1 MAKVFLSHSSFD
13 KLYVEQIAN
22 KFGKDKAVYDTF
34 SFETGEKTFE
44 QILNALNNTD
54 LFVIFLSDRALDS
67 KWVKD
72 ELHIA
77 IEKLNFGK
85 IKQIFPI
92 IIDPK
97 ISHKDSRI
105 PLWMAQGKD
114 AINLK
119 PIESPLVAYRKINT
133 KLKELNS
140 KFIDP
145 DINYVGHEKNLLD
158 FQNRYY
164 SDSSTPLTCVIA
176 AGFQGIG
183 RTSFIQQ
190 CLLKT
195 NEFKKSYSPILIDF
209 TKNQSIEDLICKLVE
224 AGYGKENIF
233 SLGKLDFNSKVN
245 ILISQLKQ
253 IQDFK
258 EFVIFKD
265 EGGLIVNQDI
275 IWWLNKAIS
284 QIRPELTFGIVSK
297 HHVNSFRLT
306 NADKIFCVD
315 INELDN
321 SNKLRLLQQYAG
333 LERDDAIYFSGCV
346 TGHPVHIKY
355 CARLIEEYGLEET
368 KSKRTH
374 LLTEFSFQNA
384 IKIIDSALE
393 TLSYNT
399 EEQRSLFM
407 GYLAFLATYPNV
419 PVSLVLKV
427 NELNENYGTIYD
439 NLVSLCICQKIGVTK
454 DIVSTSPLICD
465 YFDRNRIKKAK
476 EIEDLL
482 NEEFSKFK
490 QDMASANMDE
500 YCYSQLD
507 FNFKTLIIDEKNL
520 NFDYKYLYPS
530 VIVRALIE
538 LYNTQKYT
546 KVLEL
551 CATTYKDSQFWD
563 LPLLNTFYYY
573 YCMALA
579 HKRDNKVLTIAHE
592 KMNGE
597 SILDSNQINFV
608 IGFYYKFISKYDSAL
623 SKFKEC
629 VSNAPNYITARREL
643 VEVYTTLEDY
653 EAAMM
658 YAIKN
663 YKDYPDNPFNIFQYF
678 KCCIHQNS
686 PDVELIKMLLDKL
699 EAYEKTINN
708 NRKFYPESKTLYYK
722 IIKKDINN
730 AIDFL
735 NENYCNF
742 DNKMYYY
749 KNLFDLYEEKR
760 DVENMEIAY
769 KELEKAILKE
779 DTFAPIL
786 MRRKYTLMYFKGQR
800 YDNIIADLNLSKIG
814 EYAKKQIIKHLNYLF
829 KIQPSTSYVCD

>member
-13 KLYVEQIAN
+13 KEYVEQIAN
-22 KFGKDKAVYDTF
+22 KFGKDKAIYDTF

-54 LFVIFLSDRALDS
+54 LFVIFLSDNALES

-77 IEKLNFGK
+77 IENLNLGK

-92 IIDPK
+92 IIDSK
-97 ISHKDSRI
+97 ISYKDNRI
-105 PLWMAQGKD
+105 PLWMTQGKD

-119 PIESPLVAYRKINT
+119 PIESPLVAFRKINT

-140 KFIDP
+140 KFVDF
-145 DINYVGHEKNLLD
+145 DVNYVGHEKELLD

-164 SDSSTPLTCVIA
+164 SDSSIPLTCIIA

-209 TKNQSIEDLICKLVE
+209 NKNQSIEDLICKLVE
-224 AGYGKENIF
+224 AGYGKESII
-233 SLGKLDFNSKVN
+233 SLGKLDFDSKIN

-275 IWWLNKAIS
+275 IWWLNKAIT

-297 HHVNSFRLT
+297 HHVNSFKLT

-315 INELDN
+315 ISELDN

-333 LERDDAIYFSGCV
+333 LDRDDAIYFSGCV
-346 TGHPVHIKY
+346 TGHPIHIKY

-374 LLTEFSFQNA
+374 LLTEFSFRNA
-384 IKIIDSALE
+384 IKILDSALE

-399 EEQRSLFM
+399 EEQRSMFM

-427 NELNENYGTIYD
+427 NELNENYETIYH
-439 NLVSLCICQKIGVTK
+439 NLISLCICQKIGVTK

-476 EIEDLL
+476 EIEELL
-482 NEEFSKFK
+482 NTEFLKFK
-490 QDMASANMDE
+490 QDMTSANLDE

-507 FNFKTLIIDEKNL
+507 FNFKTLIIDEKHF

-530 VIVRALIE
+530 VIVRAIIE
-538 LYNTQKYT
+538 LYNAQKYS

-563 LPLLNTFYYY
+563 LPLLNTYYYY

-592 KMNGE
+592 KINGE

-608 IGFYYKFISKYDSAL
+608 IGFYYKFISKYDAAL
-623 SKFKEC
+623 SKFQEC
-629 VSNAPNYITARREL
+629 ISNAPNYITARREL

-653 EAAMM
+653 DAAMM
-658 YAIKN
+658 YAKKN
-663 YKDYPDNPFNIFQYF
+663 YTDYPDNPFNIFQYF
-678 KCCIHQNS
+678 KCCIHQPS
-686 PDVELIKMLLDKL
+686 PDTAFIETLLTKL
-699 EAYEKTINN
+699 EIYEKSINN
-708 NRKFYPESKTLYYK
+708 SRKFYPEAKTLYYK
-722 IIKKDINN
+722 FIKKDIAK

-735 NENYCNF
+735 TESYYDF
-742 DNKMYYY
+742 DNKIYFY
-749 KNLFDLYEEKR
+749 KNLFDLYEEKQ
-760 DVENMEIAY
+760 DAVNMKLAY
-769 KELEKAILKE
+769 AELEKAIGKE
-779 DTFAPIL
+779 DTYAPIL
-786 MRRKYTLMYFKGQR
+786 LRRKFTLMHFNGQR
-800 YDNIIADLNLSKIG
+800 YDNIIAELNLMKIG
-814 EYAKKQIIKHLNYLF
+814 DYAKKQIIKHLNYLF
-829 KIQPSTSYVCD
+829 KI

>member
-13 KLYVEQIAN
+13 KEYVEQIAN
-22 KFGKDKAVYDTF
+22 KFGKDKAVYDKF

-44 QILNALNNTD
+44 QILDALNNTD
-54 LFVIFLSDRALDS
+54 LFVIFLSDQALES
-67 KWVKD
+67 KWVKE
-72 ELHIA
+72 ELNIA
-77 IEKLNFGK
+77 IENVNLGK

-92 IIDPK
+92 IIDSK
-97 ISHKDSRI
+97 ISYQDKRI
-105 PLWMAQGKD
+105 PMWMTQGID
-114 AINLK
+114 SLNLK

-133 KLKELNS
+133 KLNELHSNFKDTNVS
-140 KFIDP
+140 
-145 DINYVGHEKNLLD
+145 YVGHEKELLD
-158 FQNRYY
+158 FQNRYF
-164 SDSSTPLTCVIA
+164 SDSSSPLTCIIA

-195 NEFKKSYSPILIDF
+195 NEFKKTYSPILIDF

-224 AGYGKENIF
+224 AGYGKEDII
-233 SLGKLDFNSKVN
+233 SLNKLDFDSKIN
-245 ILISQLKQ
+245 ILITQLKQ

-275 IWWLNKAIS
+275 IWWLNKAIT

-297 HHVNSFRLT
+297 HHVNSFKLT
-306 NADKIFCVD
+306 NANKIFCVD

-333 LERDDAIYFSGCV
+333 LDRDDAIFFSGCV

-399 EEQRSLFM
+399 EEQRAVFM

-427 NELNENYGTIYD
+427 NELNENYESIYH
-439 NLVSLCICQKIGVTK
+439 NLISLCICQKIGVTK
-454 DIVSTSPLICD
+454 DIISTSPLICD

-476 EIEDLL
+476 EIEELL
-482 NEEFSKFK
+482 NTEFSKFK
-490 QDMASANMDE
+490 RDMAAANLDE

-507 FNFKTLIIDEKNL
+507 FNFKTLIIDEKNF

-530 VIVRALIE
+530 VIVRAIIE
-538 LYNTQKYT
+538 LYNTQKYAR
-546 KVLEL
+546 VLEL
-551 CATTYKDSQFWD
+551 CATTYKDSRFWD

-592 KMNGE
+592 KINGE

-629 VSNAPNYITARREL
+629 ISSAPNYITARREL

-653 EAAMM
+653 DAAMM
-658 YAIKN
+658 YAKKN
-663 YKDYPDNPFNIFQYF
+663 YLDYPENPFNIFQYF
-678 KCCIHQNS
+678 KCCVHQS
-686 PDVELIKMLLDKL
+686 FPDKTLLETLLVKL
-699 EAYEKTINN
+699 EAYEKSISNS
-708 NRKFYPESKTLYYK
+708 RKFYPEAKTLYYK
-722 IIKKDINN
+722 LVEKDIDK
-730 AIDFL
+730 AIEFL
-735 NENYCNF
+735 TENYYNF
-742 DNKMYYY
+742 DNKIYYY
-749 KNLFDLYEEKR
+749 KNLFDLYEVKR
-760 DVENMEIAY
+760 DIVRMQFAY
-769 KELEKAILKE
+769 QELEQTIANE
-779 DTFAPIL
+779 DTYAPIL
-786 MRRKYTLMYFKGQR
+786 LRRKFTLMYFNGQR
-800 YDNIIADLNLSKIG
+800 YDNIIAELNLSKVG

-829 KIQPSTSYVCD
+829 KI

>member
-13 KLYVEQIAN
+13 KEYVELIAN
-22 KFGKDKAVYDTF
+22 KFGKDKAVYDKF

-44 QILNALNNTD
+44 QILAALNNTD
-54 LFVIFLSDRALDS
+54 LFVIFLSDKALES
-67 KWVKD
+67 KWVKE
-72 ELHIA
+72 ELNIA
-77 IEKLNFGK
+77 IENLNLGK

-92 IIDPK
+92 IIDSK
-97 ISHKDSRI
+97 INYQDKRI
-105 PLWMAQGKD
+105 PMWMTQGKD
-114 AINLK
+114 SLNLK
-119 PIESPLVAYRKINT
+119 PIESPLVAFRKINT

-140 KFIDP
+140 NFVDL
-145 DINYVGHEKNLLD
+145 DINYVGHEKELLD

-164 SDSSTPLTCVIA
+164 SDSSTPLICIIA

-209 TKNQSIEDLICKLVE
+209 NKHQSIEDLICKLVE
-224 AGYGKENIF
+224 AGYGKETIV
-233 SLGKLDFNSKVN
+233 SLGKLDFESKIN
-245 ILISQLKQ
+245 ILISQFKQ
-253 IQDFK
+253 IQDMK

-275 IWWLNKAIS
+275 IWWLNKVVT

-297 HHVNSFRLT
+297 HHVNSFKLT
-306 NADKIFCVD
+306 NSDKIFCVD

-321 SNKLRLLQQYAG
+321 SNKLRLLQQYSG
-333 LERDDAIYFSGCV
+333 LDRDDAIYFTGCL

-393 TLSYNT
+393 TLTYNT

-407 GYLAFLATYPNV
+407 GYLSFLATYPNV

-427 NELNENYGTIYD
+427 NELNENYETIFH
-439 NLVSLCICQKIGVTK
+439 NLISLCICQKIGVTK

-476 EIEDLL
+476 EIESLL
-482 NEEFSKFK
+482 NNEFSKFK
-490 QDMASANMDE
+490 QDMETANLDE

-507 FNFKTLIIDEKNL
+507 FNFKTLIIDEKHF

-530 VIVRALIE
+530 VIVRAIIE
-538 LYNTQKYT
+538 LYNTQKYS

-592 KMNGE
+592 KINGNPV
-597 SILDSNQINFV
+597 LDSNQINFV
-608 IGFYYKFISKYDSAL
+608 IGFYYKFISKYDTAL

-629 VSNAPNYITARREL
+629 ISNAPNYITARREL

-658 YAIKN
+658 YAKKN
-663 YKDYPDNPFNIFQYF
+663 YLDYPENPFNIFQYF
-678 KCCIHQNS
+678 KCCVHQSS
-686 PDVELIKMLLDKL
+686 PDIVFIKKLLDKL
-699 EAYEKTINN
+699 EAYEQTINN
-708 NRKFYPESKTLYYK
+708 SRKFYPEAKTLYYK
-722 IIKKDINN
+722 LIKKDIDK

-735 NENYCNF
+735 TENYYNF
-742 DNKMYYY
+742 DNKIYFY
-749 KNLFDLYEEKR
+749 KNLFDLYEEKQ
-760 DVENMEIAY
+760 DIVNMALAY
-769 KELEKAILKE
+769 NELEKVIVNE
-779 DTFAPIL
+779 DTYVPIL
-786 MRRKYTLMYFKGQR
+786 LRRKFTLMYFNGQR
-800 YDNIIADLNLSKIG
+800 YDNIIAELHLSKIG
-814 EYAKKQIIKHLNYLF
+814 DYAKKQIIKHINYLF
-829 KIQPSTSYVCD
+829 KI